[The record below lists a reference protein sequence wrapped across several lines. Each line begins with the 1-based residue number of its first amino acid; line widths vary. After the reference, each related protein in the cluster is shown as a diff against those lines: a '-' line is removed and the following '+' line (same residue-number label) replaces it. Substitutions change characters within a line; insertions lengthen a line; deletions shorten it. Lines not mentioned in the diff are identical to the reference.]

1 MGQTK
6 GVLTAS
12 PVSSTG
18 SDYEP
23 ALEELPPREEEK
35 EVKKP
40 EASFIDQALAQ
51 VIVDTGTEERLKLE

>member
-6 GVLTAS
+6 GVPTAS
-12 PVSSTG
+12 AVSSTG

-23 ALEELPPREEEK
+23 ALEELPPREE